1 MYSRFTL
8 LQYDW
13 LGNIRQYENVL
24 ELAQIQGEETVSL
37 LDLPEE
43 IRFSTL
49 ENDANQSI
57 LKNILEELDWNIT
70 AVASY
75 LRCDRKIV
83 YHRIKKVGILIQ
95 CEIMN

>member
-75 LRCDRKIV
+75 LECDRKIV

-95 CEIMN
+95 REIAN